1 MCVICVKPAGVPMP
15 ALAEIKAMAEANP
28 HGFGFCTSTGKFY
41 KSTDFAIFAERLADV
56 RTDEA
61 CVMHFRFATHGSVR
75 NRNCHPFRD
84 GDLFFAHNGVL
95 PYPSVGDRTDSE
107 YAFRNILAPVV
118 REYGLRSPELAAAVD
133 AIIGGSRFAFL
144 RGADVLTFGKWF
156 EMDGCLY
163 SNLTWRYYVNNRR
176 FVYSPTALISK
187 NQLLT
192 AIFDSIKTKSYEN
205 NKSRRRRI
213 SGLQPSDA
221 QRKRSCY
228 PAGQKDH

>member
-107 YAFRNILAPVV
+107 
-118 REYGLRSPELAAAVD
+118 
-133 AIIGGSRFAFL
+133 FAFL

-163 SNLTWRYYVNNRR
+163 SNLTWLYYVNNRR
-176 FVYSPTALISK
+176 FVYSPTA
-187 NQLLT
+187 
-192 AIFDSIKTKSYEN
+192 
-205 NKSRRRRI
+205 
-213 SGLQPSDA
+213 
-221 QRKRSCY
+221 
-228 PAGQKDH
+228 